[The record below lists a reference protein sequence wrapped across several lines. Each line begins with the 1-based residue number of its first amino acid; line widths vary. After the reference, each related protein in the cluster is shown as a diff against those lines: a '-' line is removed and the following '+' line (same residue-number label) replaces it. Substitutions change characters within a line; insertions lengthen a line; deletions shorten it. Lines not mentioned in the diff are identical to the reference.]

1 MKIKKSLVEQIIKEE
16 ALKIKRVMV
25 LKEEKNQILKQLNEL
40 YEEQTL
46 EEGVSRDKALA
57 IIQKH
62 PMKNKAYQSFLQ
74 SNPEK
79 AEAYINFFMQN
90 PNANYPIWDDV
101 KKVFYNKESYATHS
115 GAKATSGPGQYTA
128 ESARHNLRET
138 GEWDDS
144 DEEMMSQK
152 EYLKSEISKIT
163 KRFPGKVQLI
173 SVKGFDK
180 YQGPYAVVKIK
191 NSNYKVWLYE
201 VMGFGGLVIEDFPVD
216 NSSKFD
222 NNPGFTGSVDEI
234 IGMLKKYFNTAES
247 TDSNVDAL
255 DEKFLGMGTDWNNDE
270 EVKQKFYDFWDK
282 KMQTP
287 EFKKFKKPAWA
298 SPEGGQFGE
307 KAIDAVKNL
316 KSFDIKFN
324 PNTGEF
330 TRRKMGAGFGGQN
343 IVGSVGGY

>member
-101 KKVFYNKESYATHS
+101 KKIFYNKESYATHS

-128 ESARHNLRET
+128 ES
-138 GEWDDS
+138 
-144 DEEMMSQK
+144 
-152 EYLKSEISKIT
+152 
-163 KRFPGKVQLI
+163 
-173 SVKGFDK
+173 
-180 YQGPYAVVKIK
+180 
-191 NSNYKVWLYE
+191 
-201 VMGFGGLVIEDFPVD
+201 
-216 NSSKFD
+216 
-222 NNPGFTGSVDEI
+222 
-234 IGMLKKYFNTAES
+234 
-247 TDSNVDAL
+247 TDSNADAL

-270 EVKQKFYDFWDK
+270 EVKQKFYSFWDK
-282 KMQTP
+282 KMATP
-287 EFKKFKKPAWA
+287 EFERFKKPAWA

-307 KAIDAVKNL
+307 KAIEAVKNL

-343 IVGSVGGY
+343 IVGSMGGF